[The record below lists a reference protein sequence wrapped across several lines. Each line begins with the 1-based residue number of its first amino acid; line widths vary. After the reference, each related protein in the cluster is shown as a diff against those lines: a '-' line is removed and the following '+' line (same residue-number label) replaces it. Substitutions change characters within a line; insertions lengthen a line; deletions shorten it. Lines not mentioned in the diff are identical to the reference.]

1 MQLLIQLLTSYSQV
15 ISSFFYIGIVL
26 VIYLRIQRNARLEED
41 WLGIL
46 RNPVNTQL
54 YYVLL
59 YGLIGGIVT
68 SFIILFLKIRIE
80 YEAILIIWPISLF
93 LMLFNPRYL
102 CPSYSIGI
110 VSLMSLVFGWPRMEV
125 LPMIILVGILHL
137 VESLLILIDGARDSI
152 PVYMEHHRFTP
163 AGAHIMNKM
172 WPIPLAIITTPGQL
186 VFPAVLV
193 LIYED
198 QAITQTTHKRI
209 RESSF
214 WVGVYGLTLL
224 ILAMLSNLVKELV
237 YLAAI
242 VIPLLHEFLV
252 FWNRQAQL
260 KGEPVF
266 KAPWRGIRILDVL
279 PEKVGKFMGL
289 KQGDIILSINGRQVN
304 SEAMLEEILRDS
316 PNLIWVTVL
325 RENGE
330 TMELEYRDYERGIRD
345 LGLMLVPR
353 STGKY
358 YPFKHPKGLLSR
370 LWDNYFS
377 G

>member
-68 SFIILFLKIRIE
+68 SFIILFFKIRIE
-80 YEAILIIWPISLF
+80 YEAMLIIWPISLF

-152 PVYMEHHRFTP
+152 PVYMEHHRFKP

-172 WPIPLAIITTPGQL
+172 AYSLAIITTPGTG
-186 VFPAVLV
+186 FPAVLV

-214 WVGVYGLTLL
+214 GRCLRFDIINFGHVIKLSKRVG
-224 ILAMLSNLVKELV
+224 LS
-237 YLAAI
+237 AAI
-242 VIPLLHEFLV
+242 VIPLHEFLV
-252 FWNRQAQL
+252 IWNRQAQL

-266 KAPWRGIRILDVL
+266 KAP
-279 PEKVGKFMGL
+279 
-289 KQGDIILSINGRQVN
+289 
-304 SEAMLEEILRDS
+304 
-316 PNLIWVTVL
+316 
-325 RENGE
+325 
-330 TMELEYRDYERGIRD
+330 
-345 LGLMLVPR
+345 
-353 STGKY
+353 
-358 YPFKHPKGLLSR
+358 
-370 LWDNYFS
+370 
-377 G
+377 

>member
-26 VIYLRIQRNARLEED
+26 LTYLRIQRNAQLEED

-68 SFIILFLKIRIE
+68 SFIILFFKIRIE
-80 YEAILIIWPISLF
+80 YEAMLIIWPVSLF

-110 VSLMSLVFGWPRMEV
+110 VSLLSLVFGWPRMEV
-125 LPMIILVGILHL
+125 LPMIILLGILHL

-152 PVYMEHHRFTP
+152 PVYMEHHRFIP
-163 AGAHIMNKM
+163 AGAHIMNRM
-172 WPIPLAIITTPGQL
+172 WPIPLVITTTPGQL
-186 VFPAVLV
+186 VFPAVVV
-193 LIYED
+193 LTYD
-198 QAITQTTHKRI
+198 DRAITQTTQKRT

-214 WVGVYGLTLL
+214 WAGVYGLTLL
-224 ILAMLSNLVKELV
+224 VLGMLSNLVEGLIYLTALLV
-237 YLAAI
+237 
-242 VIPLLHEFLV
+242 PLLHEFLV
-252 FWNRQAQL
+252 LWNRQRQL

-279 PEKVGKFMGL
+279 PDKIGKTVGL

-304 SEAMLEEILRDS
+304 SEAMLKEILRDS
-316 PNLIWVTVL
+316 PNHIWVTVL
-325 RENGE
+325 REDGE
-330 TMELEYRDYERGIRD
+330 SAELEYRDYERGIRD

-353 STGKY
+353 TTGKY
-358 YPFKHPKGLLSR
+358 YSFRHQKGLLSR